1 MMRAA
6 LLALLMVAAS
16 PAFAG
21 EADVIVVAAERHP
34 GTEDMFDFRVTILS
48 NDTGPDYHA
57 DAFEIVAPDG
67 RVLGRRDLPQP
78 STNEQP
84 FTQVL
89 ENLRVPVGIERVTV
103 RARHKPRGYDGQ
115 SVSIQLPR

>member
-1 MMRAA
+1 MRAA
-6 LLALLMVAAS
+6 LLALLLLAAR
-16 PAFAG
+16 PAAAG
-21 EADVIVVAAERHP
+21 EADVIAVAAERHP

-67 RVLGRRDLPQP
+67 RIIARHELKQP
-78 STNEQP
+78 SQNEQP
-84 FTQVL
+84 FTTVL
-89 ENLRVPVGIERVTV
+89 ENLKVPVGIERVTV

>member
-6 LLALLMVAAS
+6 LLAFLMLAA
-16 PAFAG
+16 PAALAG
-21 EADVIVVAAERHP
+21 EADVIAVAAERHP

-48 NDTGPDYHA
+48 NDTGPGYHA

-67 RVLGRRDLPQP
+67 RILGRHDLPQP
-78 STNEQP
+78 NQTEQP
-84 FTQVL
+84 FTRVL
-89 ENLRVPVGIERVTV
+89 ENLKVPVGIDRVTV

>member
-6 LLALLMVAAS
+6 LLALLLAAAPS
-16 PAFAG
+16 ALAG
-21 EADVIVVAAERHP
+21 EADILAVAAERHP
-34 GTEDMFDFRVTILS
+34 GTEDVFDVRVTILS

-57 DAFEIVAPDG
+57 DAFEIVTPDG
-67 RVLGRRDLPQP
+67 RVIVRHELKQP
-78 STNEQP
+78 SLNEQP
-84 FTQVL
+84 FTTVL
-89 ENLRVPVGIERVTV
+89 ENLQVPVGIERVTV

>member
-6 LLALLMVAAS
+6 LLAFLMLAA
-16 PAFAG
+16 PAALAG
-21 EADVIVVAAERHP
+21 EADVIAVAAERHP
-34 GTEDMFDFRVTILS
+34 GTEDVFDIRVTILS

-57 DAFEIVAPDG
+57 DAFEVLAPG
-67 RVLGRRDLPQP
+67 GAVLGRRDLLHPHE
-78 STNEQP
+78 NEQP

-89 ENLRVPVGIERVTV
+89 ENLKIPVGIERVTV

>member
-1 MMRAA
+1 M
-6 LLALLMVAAS
+6 
-16 PAFAG
+16 
-21 EADVIVVAAERHP
+21 
-34 GTEDMFDFRVTILS
+34 
-48 NDTGPDYHA
+48 GPDYHA
-57 DAFEIVAPDG
+57 DAFEILGPDG

-78 STNEQP
+78 SPNEQP

-115 SVSIQLPR
+115 SVSIRLPR